1 MKKTF
6 VALLLIALISGQEIQ
21 DFERKLEE
29 KELKKKDHPRLLEA
43 ISVTTIVIST
53 VIGVTITYIL
63 NTVYDKIKYE
73 LTNSNTVDTYNED
86 GKGRWLSNI
95 EDGYVMSAYYHK
107 TKRHSAT
114 CNGGFL
120 GGGQIRAEAPA
131 GSWAIALCKAGI
143 SGRKTYWNTLE

>member
-29 KELKKKDHPRLLEA
+29 KELKKKDNPRLLEA

-63 NTVYDKIKYE
+63 NSVYDKIKYQ

-86 GKGRWLSNI
+86 GKGV
-95 EDGYVMSAYYHK
+95 GY
-107 TKRHSAT
+107 
-114 CNGGFL
+114 
-120 GGGQIRAEAPA
+120 QILKMAM
-131 GSWAIALCKAGI
+131 
-143 SGRKTYWNTLE
+143 